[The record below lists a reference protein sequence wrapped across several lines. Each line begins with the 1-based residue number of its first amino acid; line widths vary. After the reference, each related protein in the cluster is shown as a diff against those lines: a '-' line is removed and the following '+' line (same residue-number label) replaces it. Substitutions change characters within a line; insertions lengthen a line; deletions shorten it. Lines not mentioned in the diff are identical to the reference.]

1 MTSDKRPLNELIDEM
16 LKEQNHNPKDHSF
29 RLITHRYPKESHEI
43 FNFPGKY
50 ADTLE
55 TVVHTEDGRNL
66 YMDYAQLVIPD
77 DEITCKTSINVE
89 HQSTELNKNKIDS
102 IYDYKIHLVH
112 ENYIPSLSIVVTN
125 IKQEKSMKCYKSRGC
140 VYNVYYIVIDE
151 NEISKRLKR
160 LKNIIENKKKLST
173 ADALNF
179 AVIAIF
185 VDGENKKEI
194 MEKLTHLFTKI
205 GKIDQY
211 LELNLHWI
219 LKKMIKK
226 HFEDDIEKTKELL
239 KMISKNLYK
248 TNYEGLTGKQIDE
261 LRIQKREE
269 IITRINKE
277 LEQQYQQQ
285 EQKDQQHKQ
294 EIEQKDQQIEQKDQ
308 QIEQL
313 KQKDQQHKQEIEQLK
328 QQIAKQN
335 RIN

>member
-55 TVVHTEDGRNL
+55 TVVHTEEGRNL

-112 ENYIPSLSIVVTN
+112 ENYMPSLSIVITN

-205 GKIDQY
+205 GNIDQY

-226 HFEDDIEKTKELL
+226 HFEDDIKKTKELL

-248 TNYEGLTGKQIDE
+248 TVTVKNSTD
-261 LRIQKREE
+261 
-269 IITRINKE
+269 
-277 LEQQYQQQ
+277 
-285 EQKDQQHKQ
+285 
-294 EIEQKDQQIEQKDQ
+294 
-308 QIEQL
+308 
-313 KQKDQQHKQEIEQLK
+313 
-328 QQIAKQN
+328 
-335 RIN
+335 